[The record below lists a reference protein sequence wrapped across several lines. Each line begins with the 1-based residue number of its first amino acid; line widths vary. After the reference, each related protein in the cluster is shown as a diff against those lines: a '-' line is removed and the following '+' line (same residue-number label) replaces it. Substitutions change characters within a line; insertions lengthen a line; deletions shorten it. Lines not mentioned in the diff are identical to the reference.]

1 MTEGFEQPAFIDALF
16 RQKRKHG
23 KFRFVEPP
31 RLAAPVADT
40 HAHVHLLDDPPL
52 TFARAAAWGVDF
64 ICNIVD
70 IYGGE
75 PATFDLLDGWLQEAA
90 ARTPELLA
98 QTNAVVA
105 AGADEG
111 GVSHFPEKADAR
123 AFAPVA
129 CGVADGCGDGALAS
143 GDSAAGASAAVMPRV
158 RLAVGCHPHNAS
170 HYDDALEEV
179 LLGRLADPRVC
190 AIGEIGLDYHYDFS
204 PRDAQREAFRRQ
216 IRLAHE
222 TGLPVAL
229 HVREA
234 HDEAFQILEEE
245 GFPQAGVLLH
255 CFDLDWATLEPWISR
270 GCYVALGGA
279 LTFKRCEDTREAV
292 ARVSRDLLL
301 TETDSPYMAPEPL
314 RGMACEPM
322 HTIFTAACMADVLG
336 CETPDQV
343 AELLNQLEQNARRL
357 LNRQPTVWQLE
368 HAWMRP
374 GFDANTFAN

>member
-1 MTEGFEQPAFIDALF
+1 MAEGFEQSAFADALF

-52 TFARAAAWGVDF
+52 VFARAAVWGIDF
-64 ICNIVD
+64 VCNIVD

-75 PATFDLLDGWLQEAA
+75 PTTFSRIDGWLEEAA
-90 ARTPELLA
+90 ARIPELLA
-98 QTNAVVA
+98 DTRAVVL
-105 AGADEG
+105 AGGDGATS
-111 GVSHFPEKADAR
+111 SHFPEKTDSRAFMPPVCADAGSEE
-123 AFAPVA
+123 VA
-129 CGVADGCGDGALAS
+129 L
-143 GDSAAGASAAVMPRV
+143 PRV

-170 HYDDALEEV
+170 HYDDAMEEA
-179 LLGRLADPRVC
+179 LRCRLADPRVC

-204 PRDAQREAFRRQ
+204 PRDAQREVFRRQ

-222 TGLPVAL
+222 TSLPVAL

-234 HDEAFQILEEE
+234 HDEAFRILQEE

-255 CFDLDWATLEPWISR
+255 CFDLDWETLEPWVSH

-292 ARVSRDLLL
+292 ARASRNLLL

-322 HTIFTAACMADVLG
+322 HAIFTAACMADVLG
-336 CETPDQV
+336 CETPDQQE
-343 AELLNQLEQNARRL
+343 ELLKQLECNARTL
-357 LNRQPTVWQLE
+357 LDRGPTSWQVE
-368 HAWMRP
+368 HAGLLARTP
-374 GFDANTFAN
+374 GE